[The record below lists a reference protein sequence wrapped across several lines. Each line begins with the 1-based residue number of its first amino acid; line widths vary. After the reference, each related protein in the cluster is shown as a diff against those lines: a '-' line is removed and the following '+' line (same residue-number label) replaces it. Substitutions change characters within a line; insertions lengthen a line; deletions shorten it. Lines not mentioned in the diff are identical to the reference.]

1 MIVPDTHV
9 ISEVMRPHPSETV
22 VAWLNRQ
29 PGTNLFIT
37 SISLAEIGYGLRVL
51 ADGQRRRN
59 LQNRFEQFVSQGFE
73 YRILNFDAAA
83 AQIYSEIMGYKKEI
97 GSPMS
102 FPDGQIAAITLANRF
117 MLATRNIKDFNHCGL
132 DLVNPFE

>member
-1 MIVPDTHV
+1 MIVLDTNI
-9 ISEVMRPHPSETV
+9 ISEVMRPHPSESV

-59 LQNRFEQFVSQGFE
+59 LQNRFEEFVTQGFE
-73 YRILNFDAAA
+73 YRVLDFDAAA
-83 AQIYSEIMGYKKEI
+83 ARIYSEIMGHQKEI

-102 FPDGQIAAITLANRF
+102 FPDGQIAAITLANHF
-117 MLATRNIKDFNHCGL
+117 ILATRNIKDFNHCGL

>member
-1 MIVPDTHV
+1 MIVLDTNV
-9 ISEVMRPHPSETV
+9 ISEIMGSHPSKAV
-22 VAWLNRQ
+22 VAWLNQQ

-51 ADGQRRRN
+51 ADGQRGRI
-59 LQNRFEQFVSQGFE
+59 LQNRFEEFVTQGFE
-73 YRILNFDAAA
+73 YRILNLDAAA
-83 AQIYSEIMGYKKEI
+83 ARIYSEIMGHQKEI
-97 GSPMS
+97 GCPMS

-132 DLVNPFE
+132 DLIDPFE

>member
-1 MIVPDTHV
+1 MIVLDTNI
-9 ISEVMRPHPSETV
+9 ISEVMRPHPSESV
-22 VAWLNRQ
+22 VAWLNQQ

-59 LQNRFEQFVSQGFE
+59 LQNRFEEFVTQGFE
-73 YRILNFDAAA
+73 YRVLDFDAAA
-83 AQIYSEIMGYKKEI
+83 AHIYSEIMGHQKEI
-97 GSPMS
+97 GCPMS
-102 FPDGQIAAITLANRF
+102 FPDGQIAAITLVNHF
-117 MLATRNIKDFNHCGL
+117 KLATRNIKDFNHCGL